1 MQRMDYY
8 IGQQAEFS
16 KTISEYDLY
25 GFAGISGDFN
35 PLHINAD
42 YNTEGRF
49 TGQICH
55 GLLVA
60 SYISGVLGTRLP
72 GPGTIYLSQT
82 LSFRKPVYLGDTV
95 TAIVKVIKINE
106 KKRILTLETRVINQK
121 KECVVDGEAVVMAL
135 ADRAEHSKED
145 K

>member
-1 MQRMDYY
+1 M
-8 IGQQAEFS
+8 
-16 KTISEYDLY
+16 
-25 GFAGISGDFN
+25 
-35 PLHINAD
+35 
-42 YNTEGRF
+42 
-49 TGQICH
+49 
-55 GLLVA
+55 
-60 SYISGVLGTRLP
+60 GTRLP